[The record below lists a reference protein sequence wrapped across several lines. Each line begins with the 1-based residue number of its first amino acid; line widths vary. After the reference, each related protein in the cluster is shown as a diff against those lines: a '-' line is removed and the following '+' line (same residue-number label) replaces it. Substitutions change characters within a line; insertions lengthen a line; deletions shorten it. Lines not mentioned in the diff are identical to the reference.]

1 MLSNKHMEAQL
12 YKGFI
17 PSCFKPETAS
27 SAGVK
32 FQFKYKL
39 L

>member
-1 MLSNKHMEAQL
+1 MMSDKHMEAWL
-12 YKGFI
+12 FKGFI
-17 PSCFKPETAS
+17 PSCCKSDTAS